1 MSFLALLALALGQ
14 QPCPHASKVCPHS
27 LPPCCQDAKGCL
39 VKADGDDEIDMGEAE
54 FLADPMDDQVI
65 VVEPAKPKHTISLG
79 FAFGKNTP
87 SGVTVVFTKK
97 KEEVAKEER
106 VEAHFY
112 SFGPVVARGE
122 VQLKVAAK
130 GCPAETCEDAK
141 VAGPGCVKCP
151 AAKVAACDKCPADQC
166 DGSKACESCPACPA
180 AGAVAKSA
188 TTSGIAQ
195 VQAVSFVSASTTEQG
210 KTGRRRLIRRR

>member
-27 LPPCCQDAKGCL
+27 PPPCCQDAKGCL

-54 FLADPMDDQVI
+54 ILADPMDDHVI

-122 VQLKVAAK
+122 VTIKDASK
-130 GCPAETCEDAK
+130 GCPAAQCEGAK
-141 VAGPGCVKCP
+141 VAGPACDKCP
-151 AAKVAACDKCPADQC
+151 AAKATACDKCPADQC
-166 DGSKACESCPACPA
+166 DGSKACDACPACPA
-180 AGAVAKSA
+180 SGAVAKSA
-188 TTSGIAQ
+188 TTGGIAQ
-195 VQAVSFVSASTTEQG
+195 VQAVSFVSASTTEPG
-210 KTGRRRLIRRR
+210 KTARRRLIRRR